1 MERGTIWCADRV
13 LVADALRTRHIG
25 ERMIGLLG
33 CRALPP
39 GSGLLIAPCGSVHT
53 IGMRFALDL
62 VFMDAV
68 GRVVRTVAGVRPWRC
83 AVWGG
88 LAARQTLEVQAGWLG
103 LSELA
108 GRTLHWSPSGNTRKE

>member
-1 MERGTIWCADRV
+1 MV
-13 LVADALRTRHIG
+13 PDALRTRHIG
-25 ERMIGLLG
+25 ERLVGLLG

-62 VFMDAV
+62 VFMDAA

-88 LAARQTLEVQAGWLG
+88 LAARQTLEVQSGWLD
-103 LSELA
+103 LSDLT
-108 GRTLHWSPSGNTRKE
+108 GRTLCWRPLDNTRKG